1 MLLFN
6 HLFLTYFNEL
16 QAQEKKDKKRPSESF
31 SFYFSISFIFCTRK
45 VGIYIKSQMVVYSC
59 ILRNHKSFLCKFLIR
74 CIQCCKN
81 IAPHMNFETLI
92 VLVLLENRIICIGNF
107 FSLLPSKYDDVNIIY
122 AIVKV
127 DISVNFQSVLNE
139 SSPEPTYTN
148 NHETF

>member
-31 SFYFSISFIFCTRK
+31 SFYFISFIFCTRK

-127 DISVNFQSVLNE
+127 DILVNFQSVLNRVQ
-139 SSPEPTYTN
+139 PRTYLHTN